1 MSFKEVISLFELSK
15 KKPTHITYYRFIGTI
30 FAIPFLIIKS
40 FTDKRM
46 LLFLLILLGSVILS
60 YDFKKLK
67 YNLNY
72 KSTKWYKN
80 THHSPLDI
88 ISDKGIMGEYIATY
102 CANYML
108 SKNNIYGKIF
118 NSVVIPKKGTDFA
131 EVDLIVVSEV
141 GIHVIEVKNR
151 IGIFKGAW
159 NDKEWIQVAGNDE
172 NVSSNFILQNVSHI
186 NSMLIELY
194 DEFKD
199 MNYLPRVNLSSVINN
214 IVVIANNNYSLDIS
228 ENTPPERNY
237 WVGSAIDY
245 KNLKFREIDKMLTK
259 EEVDKISEILSRHTG
274 YTPQQMER
282 FINQR
287 AYSYENNSIDNKPTY
302 GLAKDASNS
311 RWLVYRTNG
320 YETLYRSNLDGVYYA
335 DPDPRS
341 VYAPYKE
348 NGKILEFPFEDHAIK
363 KLKELERQY

>member
-1 MSFKEVISLFELSK
+1 MNFKELVSLFELSK

-30 FAIPFLIIKS
+30 FAIPFFLIKS
-40 FTDKRM
+40 FTDKKM
-46 LLFLLILLGSVILS
+46 LFLLIILLGSVILS

-72 KSTKWYKN
+72 KNTEWYKN
-80 THHSPLDI
+80 THHSPLDV

-102 CANYML
+102 CADYML
-108 SKNNIYGKIF
+108 SENNIYGNIF

-141 GIHVIEVKNR
+141 GIDVIEVKNR
-151 IGIFKGAW
+151 IGSFRGAW
-159 NDKEWIQVAGNDE
+159 NDKEWIQVAGNNE
-172 NVSSNFILQNVSHI
+172 NASTNFILQNVSHI

-199 MNYLPRVNLSSVINN
+199 MNYLPRVNLSNVINN
-214 IVVIANNNYSLDIS
+214 IVLITSDSYSLDIS
-228 ENTPPERNY
+228 ENTTPERNY
-237 WVGSAIDY
+237 WVGPAIDY
-245 KNLKFREIDKMLTK
+245 KNLKYREIDKRLTK
-259 EEVDKISEILSRHTG
+259 EEVDKISGILSRHTG
-274 YTPQQMER
+274 YTPAQMER
-282 FINQR
+282 FISQR
-287 AYSYENNSIDNKPTY
+287 AYAYDNNSIDNIPKY
-302 GLAKDASNS
+302 GLAKNVSNS

-335 DPDPRS
+335 DPDTRS
-341 VYAPYKE
+341 LYAPYKE